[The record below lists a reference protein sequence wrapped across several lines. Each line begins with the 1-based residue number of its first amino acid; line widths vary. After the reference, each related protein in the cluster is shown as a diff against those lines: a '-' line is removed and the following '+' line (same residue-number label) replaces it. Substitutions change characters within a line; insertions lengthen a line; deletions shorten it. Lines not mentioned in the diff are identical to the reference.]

1 MNASGYRA
9 VHGQV
14 EEVSVRN
21 EPAEHR
27 ARVQH
32 RNVQALDGETGR
44 RGQRNDARNRARA
57 ARDLEMRIGP
67 LDGGPD
73 DRDTVDALFVA
84 YAETRESAIR
94 DRLIQEYDWL
104 AVRYARRFEGRGEP
118 LDELIQVARIGL
130 FKAVDRFSP
139 ERGTSFPGFAIPT
152 VLGELKRHFRDTTWS
167 VGVNRRAK
175 DLYLAAANAREAL
188 NSELGR
194 PPTVRELAGRLGV
207 PEDDVLGAL
216 EVAMA
221 RFVGSVDA
229 SAPGSSNALEVRDRN
244 PSATDRVELQQ
255 SLGSLVSRL
264 PPRDQEIIKL
274 RFVDDLTQ
282 SQIAAK
288 LGVSQVQ
295 VSRLLSAAL
304 RRLRDFVDWQ

>member
-1 MNASGYRA
+1 LEDY
-9 VHGQV
+9 
-14 EEVSVRN
+14 
-21 EPAEHR
+21 
-27 ARVQH
+27 ART
-32 RNVQALDGETGR
+32 RDEAL
-44 RGQRNDARNRARA
+44 
-57 ARDLEMRIGP
+57 
-67 LDGGPD
+67 
-73 DRDTVDALFVA
+73 
-84 YAETRESAIR
+84 R
-94 DRLIQEYDWL
+94 DRILLEYDWL

-130 FKAVDRFSP
+130 FKAVQRFSP

-188 NSELGR
+188 SSELGR
-194 PPTVRELAGRLGV
+194 PPTVRELSVRLAV
-207 PEDDVLGAL
+207 SEDDVIGAL
-216 EVAMA
+216 EVASA

-229 SAPGSSNALEVRDRN
+229 VSPGSSSAYEVRDRA
-244 PSATDRVELQQ
+244 PSAIDAVELRQT
-255 SLGSLVSRL
+255 LSRL
-264 PPRDQEIIKL
+264 VGHLSPRDQEIIRL

-282 SQIAAK
+282 SQIALR

-304 RRLRDFVDWQ
+304 RRLRDLVDWQ